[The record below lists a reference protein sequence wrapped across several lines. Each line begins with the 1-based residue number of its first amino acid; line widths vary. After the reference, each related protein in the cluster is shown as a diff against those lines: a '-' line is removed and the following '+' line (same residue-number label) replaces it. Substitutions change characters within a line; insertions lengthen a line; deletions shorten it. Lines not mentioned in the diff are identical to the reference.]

1 MITNNEVK
9 KSWQTTVYGV
19 LAGLLIVVNQ
29 LVFLFDGNPET
40 NLSFEELSTA
50 LSAIFLT
57 LGLIKARDHHVSSE
71 NANEKQTP

>member
-1 MITNNEVK
+1 MISKNEVK

-29 LVFLFDGNPET
+29 FVYLFDGDPNT
-40 NLSFEELSTA
+40 SLSFEELSTA

-57 LGLIKARDHHVSSE
+57 LGLIKARDHHVSTE
-71 NANEKQTP
+71 NANEK